1 MPDFRPDPLLQDP
14 VTSVKEAQAW
24 ARHWLFAHALPLW
37 WEQGA
42 DHASGGFHDALDA
55 TGKPVAAAKRLRVQ
69 ARQVYVYARAG
80 QLGWPGPWREA
91 VRHGS
96 RFMLQHYRRNDGLFR
111 PTPDAVDEAIDLY
124 DQAFVLLA
132 LAKLHEMER
141 QDMPADVTLPSALET
156 ARTLMTALR
165 QQLAHPQQGFE
176 EARPRRLPLRAN
188 PHMHL
193 LEAMLAWVEA
203 GVHDEFAE
211 TAREIVALAVSRMID
226 PVSGA
231 LAECFDGDW
240 SASCREGEQGRE
252 PGHHFEWAYLLQRAD
267 VWLGGN
273 TRTVQQGLERFAM
286 TSGVDAKRG
295 VAVFALRP
303 DGSLLDARA
312 RLWAQTERFRLALL
326 RLNELRLSEQRLNE
340 AAEHPSAEAAVLEAF
355 ATLRRFLDV
364 PRPGLWQEWMEADG
378 RFAVGP
384 SPASSF
390 YHLMSALGDLLSP
403 PVLSRQA

>member
-1 MPDFRPDPLLQDP
+1 MPASRPDPLLQKS
-14 VTSVKEAQAW
+14 VTSVKEAQDW
-24 ARHWLFAHALPLW
+24 ARHWLFGHALPLW

-42 DHASGGFHDALDA
+42 DHASGGFHEALDA
-55 TGKPVAAAKRLRVQ
+55 SGKAVEKTKRLRVQ

-91 VRHGS
+91 VQHGS
-96 RFMLQHYRRNDGLFR
+96 RFMLGHYRRDDSLFR
-111 PTPDAVDEAIDLY
+111 STPDVADDAIDLY

-141 QDMPADVTLPSALET
+141 QDAPVDATLPSALET
-156 ARTLMTALR
+156 ARALMTALR
-165 QQLAHPQQGFE
+165 QQLAHPEQGFE

-211 TAREIVALAVSRMID
+211 TAREIVSLAVNHMID

-231 LAECFDGDW
+231 IAECFDGDW
-240 SASCREGEQGRE
+240 VASGREGEQARE

-267 VWLGGN
+267 VWLGGD
-273 TRTVQQGLERFAM
+273 TTSAQQGLERFVA

-295 VAVFALRP
+295 VAIFSLQP

-326 RLNELRLSEQRLNE
+326 RLRQTPEN
-340 AAEHPSAEAAVLEAF
+340 PVAEAAVLAAF
-355 ATLRRFLDV
+355 STLRRFLDA
-364 PRPGLWQEWMEADG
+364 PCTGLWQEWMEADG
-378 RFAVGP
+378 RFASGP

-403 PVLSRQA
+403 PLMSRQA